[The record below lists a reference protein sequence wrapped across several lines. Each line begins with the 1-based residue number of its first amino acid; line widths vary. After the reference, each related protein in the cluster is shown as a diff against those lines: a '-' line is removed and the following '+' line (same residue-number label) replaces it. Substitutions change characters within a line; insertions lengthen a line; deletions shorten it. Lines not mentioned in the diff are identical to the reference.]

1 MQFKKVLKTRRLVS
15 LTPLIDVVFI
25 LLIFFMLASNF
36 SQWSTIDV
44 SAPAPSKNVQEKM
57 EGTILVRISEQG
69 RIDVGGKPVNIASIS
84 AFVSKA
90 LKENPDQKVLVKPH
104 ENLPIQK
111 MVDILDLL
119 RDTGITNFSIIR

>member
-1 MQFKKVLKTRRLVS
+1 MS